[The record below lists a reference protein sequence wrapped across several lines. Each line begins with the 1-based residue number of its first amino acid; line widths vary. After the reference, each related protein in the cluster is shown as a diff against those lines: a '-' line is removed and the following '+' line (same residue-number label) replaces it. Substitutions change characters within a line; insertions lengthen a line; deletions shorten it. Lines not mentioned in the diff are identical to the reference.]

1 MEELIFTYFPQLNDK
16 QRSLFAALGPLYR
29 EWNQRINLISRRD
42 IDNLYLHHILHS
54 LAIAKH
60 TQFPPGSR
68 VLDVGTGGGFPGIPL
83 AIVFPDSH
91 FTLCDSVG
99 KKIKVVKEISDSLEL
114 SNVEPLIGRA
124 EDIKGSFDFIVSRA
138 VTDLSNFLPW
148 VWNKTLSGKIKD
160 KKRGVL
166 YLKGGD
172 INLEMANAAEK
183 MKIDMGRF
191 SKNEIELWFKEEWFK
206 EKSLIFIKR

>member
-16 QRSLFAALGPLYR
+16 QRTLFTSLGPLYR
-29 EWNQRINLISRRD
+29 EWNQRINLISRKD

-60 TQFPPGSR
+60 TQFPVGSR

-83 AIVFPDSH
+83 AILFPDSH

-114 SNVEPLIGRA
+114 TNVEPLIGRA

-138 VTDLSNFLPW
+138 VTELSNFLPW
-148 VWNKTLSGKIKD
+148 VWDKTLSGKIKD
-160 KKRGVL
+160 RERGVL

-172 INLEMANAAEK
+172 LNQEMANAAEM

-191 SKNEIELWFKEEWFK
+191 SKNEIELWFKEEWFR

>member
-1 MEELIFTYFPQLNDK
+1 MEELIFTYFPQLTEK
-16 QRSLFAALGPLYR
+16 QRTLFTSLGPLYR
-29 EWNQRINLISRRD
+29 EWNQRINLISRKD

-60 TQFPPGSR
+60 TQFPAGSR
-68 VLDVGTGGGFPGIPL
+68 VFDVGTGGGFPGIPL
-83 AIVFPDSH
+83 AILFPDSH

-99 KKIKVVKEISDSLEL
+99 KKIKVVKEISDTLEL
-114 SNVEPLIGRA
+114 TNVEPLIGRA

-138 VTDLSNFLPW
+138 VTELSNFLPW

-160 KKRGVL
+160 RERGVL

-172 INLEMANAAEK
+172 LNQEMANAAEK